1 VKSWARI
8 VMPIIFGAAFLGAWE
23 ALVRGLDLKPY
34 FLVAPSAIGD
44 QFVSSWSLVWRSMK
58 VSGGNALV
66 GLLVGTTL
74 GVAVSLVTS
83 RFRLLY
89 ELVTPLAVAL
99 NAIPIFVLVSV
110 FNNMF
115 AITSE
120 VPRRLMVTLVVYFVV
135 LVNVTRGLVQV
146 DRLHVELMR
155 SYAASDWQVLRR
167 VRIPNAV
174 PYLFTALRIAAP
186 VAVIT
191 AFVSEYFGGSQ
202 NGLGSAIAR
211 SIAASRNDQAWAYVA
226 GACLLGLTFYLIS
239 TLLETV
245 ATPGGAGTRSAGR
258 S

>member
-1 VKSWARI
+1 
-8 VMPIIFGAAFLGAWE
+8 MPVVFGVVFLAAWE

-34 FLVAPSAIGD
+34 FLVAPSAIAD
-44 QFVSSWSLVWRSMK
+44 TFVSSWSLVWRSMK
-58 VSGGNALV
+58 VSGTNALV
-66 GLLVGTTL
+66 GLLAGTAL
-74 GVAVSLVTS
+74 GIAVSLVTS

-89 ELVTPLAVAL
+89 ELVTPVAVAL
-99 NAIPIFVLVSV
+99 NAVPIFVLVSV

-146 DRLHVELMR
+146 ERIHLELLR

-174 PYLFTALRIAAP
+174 PYLFTALRISAP
-186 VAVIT
+186 IAVIT

-211 SIAASRNDQAWAYVA
+211 SIAASRNDQAWAYVV

-239 TLLETV
+239 TLLENV
-245 ATPGGAGTRSAGR
+245 ATPGGGVTRTAGR